1 MIMACYRNGRSIGT
15 NIHTKTKNYPNVKK
29 PLNSLRNNSQDL
41 GDPLTTEKKKKNK
54 IT

>member
-15 NIHTKTKNYPNVKK
+15 NIHTKTKNHSNVKK

-41 GDPLTTEKKKKNK
+41 GDPFTTEKKKKNK